1 MNPFARVVVVL
12 VCHGCYY
19 LVELSLNLK
28 IDYQLFKL
36 KGIDSGGVVI
46 MEIDHISVYVR
57 HQLIEKK

>member
-1 MNPFARVVVVL
+1 MSKAAEDSLFFS
-12 VCHGCYY
+12 CCY

-36 KGIDSGGVVI
+36 KGIDCGGVVI

-57 HQLIEKK
+57 DQFIEKK

>member
-1 MNPFARVVVVL
+1 MNPRAGVVVTL
-12 VCHGCYY
+12 ACHGCCY

-28 IDYQLFKL
+28 IDNQLFKL